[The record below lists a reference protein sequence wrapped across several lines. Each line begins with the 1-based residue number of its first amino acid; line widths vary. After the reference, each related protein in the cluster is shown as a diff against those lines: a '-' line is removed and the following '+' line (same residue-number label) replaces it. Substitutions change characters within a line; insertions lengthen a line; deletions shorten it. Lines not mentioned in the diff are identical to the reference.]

1 MIGLRQVTAIPTLMM
16 WRAEVIRHV
25 FGIEPA
31 KRLLVEN
38 RRYYRT
44 HIPDGTHLAFVAYID
59 GEPCGCGGV
68 CFSDELP
75 SPDNPTGRCAYLM
88 NIYVREPYRHSGV
101 GQAIVSRLISEA
113 RDRGCGKIYLE
124 STAEEHRFYDT
135 LGFADMPDMMKLR

>member
-44 HIPDGTHLAFVAYID
+44 HIPDGTHLAFVADID

-88 NIYVREPYRHSGV
+88 NIYVREPYRHSGAASSARHET
-101 GQAIVSRLISEA
+101 GGAARFISNPLP
-113 RDRGCGKIYLE
+113 RG
-124 STAEEHRFYDT
+124 T
-135 LGFADMPDMMKLR
+135 GFMILSDSPICPT

>member
-44 HIPDGTHLAFVAYID
+44 HIPDGTHLAFVADID

-75 SPDNPTGRCAYLM
+75 SSARHETGGAARFISNPLPRGTGFMILSDSPIC
-88 NIYVREPYRHSGV
+88 P
-101 GQAIVSRLISEA
+101 
-113 RDRGCGKIYLE
+113 
-124 STAEEHRFYDT
+124 T
-135 LGFADMPDMMKLR
+135 